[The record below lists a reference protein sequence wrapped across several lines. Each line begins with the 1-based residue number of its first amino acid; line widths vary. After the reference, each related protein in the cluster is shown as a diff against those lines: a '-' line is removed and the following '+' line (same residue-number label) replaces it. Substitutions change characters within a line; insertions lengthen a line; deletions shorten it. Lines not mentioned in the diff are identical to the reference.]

1 MKFSV
6 LLIAVLSLVFILAP
20 SSAFSDQEPIRLR
33 SIQADFV
40 QEKHLKIL
48 VRPLVSTGTFIFQT
62 PQSLRWEYQT
72 TVPSILLMHG
82 GRIKKFIKRD
92 GQLVED
98 QGMRLDSMQVILAQI
113 SNWLDG
119 RFSDNDMFRVS
130 FPDERTV
137 LLTPK
142 EQTFA
147 GLISKIELKLAD
159 RQGVLDGVTIFEG
172 PGAYTRMIFSNRVL
186 NKDIP
191 VSLFID
197 PAEKIGF
204 SFFTKR

>member
-1 MKFSV
+1 MKFFV
-6 LLIAVLSLVFILAP
+6 LPIAVSFLLFVLVSFCA
-20 SSAFSDQEPIRLR
+20 SSEQQPIHLR

-40 QEKHLKIL
+40 QEKHLEIL
-48 VRPLVSTGTFIFQT
+48 VRPLVSTGTFTFQA

-72 TVPSILLMHG
+72 PVPSILVMHG
-82 GRIKKFIKRD
+82 GRVKKFIERD

-98 QGMRLDSMQVILAQI
+98 KGMRLDSMQVVLAQI

-142 EQTFA
+142 EQALA
-147 GLISKIELKLAD
+147 GLISTIELKLAD
-159 RQGVLDGVTIFEG
+159 QQGLLDGVTIFEG
-172 PGAYTRMIFSNRVL
+172 PGAYTRMTFKNRAL
-186 NKDIP
+186 NKEIP
-191 VSLFID
+191 VALFLD
-197 PAEKIGF
+197 PAEKSG
-204 SFFTKR
+204 SGSFTK